1 MKGVRRAC
9 AIGAGIWLTTHGPLP
24 ALPTLEQ
31 HRHPAL
37 AVLALVVVLAG
48 SVVAVRPLRG
58 GPTALGAP
66 AAVVLAALP
75 PLAGLAVMPFL
86 PVEAWRTHA
95 NWWPG
100 LSQVLV
106 AALVVRRR
114 WAPALASEL
123 ASAAV
128 LTGCVL
134 AAGGPHRAMDVAALN
149 QPALVWFTASL
160 GVRFVFDRTAR
171 EVERYEAD
179 AARAAA
185 AQAASAARASSA
197 RLRRD
202 ELERDTVPLL
212 RRVAAA
218 AVDDATWP
226 QLSLQ
231 ARRAER
237 QLRDDL
243 RARALLDDGVR
254 RELHAARE
262 RGCHVDVI
270 DDRGSV
276 AAGPGD
282 EGFLPA
288 VRTLLRPALAACG
301 TARFTAR
308 LSPGGRLATVSVDG
322 SPAAVRAVAAA
333 VRSAALRELPLEVDV
348 DLHSGSLWAELRP
361 ASGGGG

>member
-1 MKGVRRAC
+1 
-9 AIGAGIWLTTHGPLP
+9 
-24 ALPTLEQ
+24 
-31 HRHPAL
+31 
-37 AVLALVVVLAG
+37 
-48 SVVAVRPLRG
+48 
-58 GPTALGAP
+58 
-66 AAVVLAALP
+66 
-75 PLAGLAVMPFL
+75 AGLAVMPFL

-114 WAPALASEL
+114 WVPALASEV

-134 AAGGPHRAMDVAALN
+134 AAGGPHAAMDVAALN

-160 GVRFVFDRTAR
+160 GVRLVFDRTAR

-179 AARAAA
+179 AGRAAA

-202 ELERDTVPLL
+202 ELERGTVPLL

-218 AVDDATWP
+218 GVDDAAWP
-226 QLSLQ
+226 QLSLT
-231 ARRAER
+231 ARQAER

-270 DDRGSV
+270 DDRGGV
-276 AAGPGD
+276 AAAFGAPGD
-282 EGFLPA
+282 EDFLRA
-288 VRTLLRPALAACG
+288 VRALLRPALAACA

-322 SPAAVRAVAAA
+322 SPAAARAVAAA
-333 VRSAALRELPLEVDV
+333 VRSADLRRLPLEVDL

-361 ASGGGG
+361 APPGG